1 MIQPAPAPAP
11 TPSGPTP
18 AQIAAARKRAVM
30 HSGARWF
37 YWIAGLSV
45 VNSVL
50 FLTGSTWGFAIGLG
64 MVDVSNALGQV
75 AIGGTT
81 GTAVALLLDAVI
93 AGGFAGLGYMAQSRA
108 QWAFILGMVVY
119 ALDALLLVWA
129 TDWLSVAFHGL
140 ALFYIYRG
148 FQASRALA
156 ALSAPPSISIVPP
169 GMAPPINPR

>member
-1 MIQPAPAPAP
+1 MIQPVPAPAPA
-11 TPSGPTP
+11 PSGPTP
-18 AQIAAARKRAVM
+18 AQIAAARHRAIM
-30 HSGARWF
+30 RSGARWF
-37 YWIAGLSV
+37 YWIAALSV

-64 MVDVSNALGQV
+64 MTDAANAFGQV
-75 AIGGTT
+75 AITGTT
-81 GTAVALLLDAVI
+81 GVAVALIFDALI
-93 AGGFAGLGYMAQSRA
+93 AGGFAGLGYMAEKAA
-108 QWAFILGMVVY
+108 QWAFIVGMIAY
-119 ALDALLLVWA
+119 ALDAALLVWA

-156 ALSAPPSISIVPP
+156 ALQAPPPSSIVPP